1 MRFSIYEKTGFGF
14 LAAAWLVWGVD
25 FTGDILVQAEPLQKA
40 VFAAAKAPTAEKAGT
55 AAKAEGSVMAML
67 SDADTATGGEKAF
80 KKCKACHT
88 LVAGKNKV
96 GPSLAGIFGRTTGT
110 VEGFKYSAAM
120 KDAGIVWNE
129 ETMDAFLA
137 KPKKYIKG
145 TKMAFPGL
153 KKEAKRKDLISYLKE
168 ATK

>member
-1 MRFSIYEKTGFGF
+1 MRSSKILGLGVVFTFAF
-14 LAAAWLVWGVD
+14 TLVSGVAMA
-25 FTGDILVQAEPLQKA
+25 GDVK
-40 VFAAAKAPTAEKAGT
+40 KGKKG
-55 AAKAEGSVMAML
+55 
-67 SDADTATGGEKAF
+67 F

-88 LVAGKNKV
+88 LVVGKNKV
-96 GPSLAGIFGRTTGT
+96 GPSLAGIFGRTSGT
-110 VEGFKYSAAM
+110 VEGFKYSSAM

-129 ETMDAFLA
+129 ETLDAFLT

-153 KKEAKRKDLISYLKE
+153 KKEAKRKDLIAYLKE

>member
-1 MRFSIYEKTGFGF
+1 MRSSKILG
-14 LAAAWLVWGVD
+14 LGV
-25 FTGDILVQAEPLQKA
+25 
-40 VFAAAKAPTAEKAGT
+40 VFAFAFTLVSGVAMAGDV
-55 AAKAEGSVMAML
+55 KKGKK
-67 SDADTATGGEKAF
+67 GF

-96 GPSLAGIFGRTTGT
+96 GPSLAGIFGRTSGT
-110 VEGFKYSAAM
+110 VEGFKYSSAM

-129 ETMDAFLA
+129 ETLDAFLT

-153 KKEAKRKDLISYLKE
+153 KKEAKRKDLIAYLKE
-168 ATK
+168 AAK

>member
-1 MRFSIYEKTGFGF
+1 MRSSKILG
-14 LAAAWLVWGVD
+14 LGV
-25 FTGDILVQAEPLQKA
+25 
-40 VFAAAKAPTAEKAGT
+40 VFAFAFTLVSGVAMAGDV
-55 AAKAEGSVMAML
+55 KKGKK
-67 SDADTATGGEKAF
+67 GF

-96 GPSLAGIFGRTTGT
+96 GPSLAGIFGRTSGT

-129 ETMDAFLA
+129 ETLDAFLT

-153 KKEAKRKDLISYLKE
+153 KKEAKRKDLIAYLKE